1 MKGEIHSPLS
11 LRAHTSEG
19 LWHRPLKRGQ
29 DAKPAFGELQ
39 VVNICRKGAQ
49 RQFGDQRGFK
59 DEMGSKTMG
68 LEEMDV
74 FDDQKIQ

>member
-1 MKGEIHSPLS
+1 MVSITG
-11 LRAHTSEG
+11 R
-19 LWHRPLKRGQ
+19 
-29 DAKPAFGELQ
+29 
-39 VVNICRKGAQ
+39 GAQ

-68 LEEMDV
+68 LEERDA